1 MKKIIFLPILII
13 VIAIAIFS
21 ILIVSI
27 NNGVNLSKLN
37 SMNHDINV
45 LEDSIALYY
54 LNNGNIPIKDK
65 INFEHSINPND
76 NNSYYKND
84 LSKLENIYL
93 NYGKMKNEQDF
104 YIINEES
111 HTIYYFSGVEYKGKI
126 YYTKDVNYTLVED

>member
-13 VIAIAIFS
+13 VIAIFS

-45 LEDSIALYY
+45 LEDSITLYY

-76 NNSYYKND
+76 NNSYYKID

>member
-13 VIAIAIFS
+13 VIAIFS

-45 LEDSIALYY
+45 LEDSITLYY
-54 LNNGNIPIKDK
+54 WNNGNIPIKDK

-76 NNSYYKND
+76 NNSYYKID

>member
-13 VIAIAIFS
+13 VVAIFS
-21 ILIVSI
+21 ILIISI
-27 NNGVNLSKLN
+27 NNGVNLAKLN

-76 NNSYYKND
+76 NNSYYKIE
-84 LSKLENIYL
+84 LSKLESIYL

>member
-13 VIAIAIFS
+13 VIAIFS

-76 NNSYYKND
+76 NNSYYKID

-126 YYTKDVNYTLVED
+126 YYTKDVNYTWVED

>member
-13 VIAIAIFS
+13 VIAIFS

-76 NNSYYKND
+76 NNSYYKID

>member
-13 VIAIAIFS
+13 VIAIFS

-76 NNSYYKND
+76 NNSYYKID

-93 NYGKMKNEQDF
+93 NYGKMKEIII
-104 YIINEES
+104 YII
-111 HTIYYFSGVEYKGKI
+111 KI
-126 YYTKDVNYTLVED
+126 

>member
-13 VIAIAIFS
+13 VIAIFS

-76 NNSYYKND
+76 NNSYYKIN

>member
-13 VIAIAIFS
+13 VIAIFS

-76 NNSYYKND
+76 NNSWIKYTDSDIIVTAQPQTN
-84 LSKLENIYL
+84 NIVNQYEISF
-93 NYGKMKNEQDF
+93 N
-104 YIINEES
+104 
-111 HTIYYFSGVEYKGKI
+111 FSKI
-126 YYTKDVNYTLVED
+126 YSKYWQIKLSDVKQNFYFRCN